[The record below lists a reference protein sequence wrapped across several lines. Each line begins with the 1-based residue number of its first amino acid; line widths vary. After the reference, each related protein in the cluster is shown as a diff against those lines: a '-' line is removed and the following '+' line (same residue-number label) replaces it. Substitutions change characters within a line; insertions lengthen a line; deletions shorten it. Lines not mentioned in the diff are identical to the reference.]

1 MSKKN
6 RAKARREEKK
16 AAQALRIPPPIVEP
30 TAQPV
35 QSPIVQ
41 PTKSPSAQPI
51 VQPTVSPPLTL
62 PNEKSIIRT
71 ITDESDRFIVGMR
84 LVDESRNLIQLVL
97 LKPPCIKEV
106 LTRLSPEE
114 LLAAR
119 DFIGRVALA
128 LSQRG
133 FQITQ

>member
-16 AAQALRIPPPIVEP
+16 AAQALRMSPPIESSAKS
-30 TAQPV
+30 TV

-41 PTKSPSAQPI
+41 PTKS
-51 VQPTVSPPLTL
+51 PTVSPPLTL